1 MTINRAAGLTR
12 PIRRFANLR
21 QPSMTARPSLPCRLG
36 AFGWAVLLACLT
48 ACPVRAQAPPDPL
61 DPLGRPLLLHDIN
74 LWSAMSEAAPAA
86 SRTPRL
92 RLPRMPLTS
101 LGDPL
106 GLNPDDDPP
115 PDPDAPPAPPEPDLS
130 RVQLSM
136 GADNPFFDFRRHGSP
151 GGAGYYRV
159 NTQLELFD
167 TGTTGCT
174 LTCATVRPAGLDSNG
189 LNDGPSF
196 VSPALS
202 VFHDLGD
209 GTALHGF
216 VGKDVRANSAWRDG
230 VTSGSVQY
238 GVALQQPLSFG
249 TTNDPGKGLFLF
261 VEAQGRWSDRD
272 PQATRSWELVPG
284 LHYRLGDNWWMSGG
298 VLLPFGPTRD
308 GSAGQ
313 WHLSC
318 RWQY

>member
-1 MTINRAAGLTR
+1 
-12 PIRRFANLR
+12 
-21 QPSMTARPSLPCRLG
+21 MTARPPLPCRLG
-36 AFGWAVLLACLT
+36 SFGWAVALALLT
-48 ACPVRAQAPPDPL
+48 GSSGRAQDAPDPF
-61 DPLGRPLLLHDIN
+61 GRPLLLRDIN
-74 LWSAMSEAAPAA
+74 LWAATADTSAAA

-92 RLPRMPLTS
+92 RLPRMPVTS

-106 GLNPDDDPP
+106 GLSPDSDDPP
-115 PDPDAPPAPPEPDLS
+115 PDADAPLSPPDGDLG

-136 GADNPFFDFRRHGSP
+136 GSDNPFFDFRRRGSP
-151 GGAGYYRV
+151 GGSGYYKV
-159 NTQLELFD
+159 QTQLQLFD
-167 TGTTGCT
+167 TGTTGFT
-174 LTCATVRPAGLDSNG
+174 LTCQAVRPAGLESNG

-196 VSPALS
+196 VSPALT

-209 GTALHGF
+209 GSALHGF

-230 VTSGSVQY
+230 VTDGSFRY
-238 GVALQQPLSFG
+238 GVALQQPVLA
-249 TTNDPGKGLFLF
+249 TDARKGLFLF
-261 VEAQGRWSDRD
+261 VEAQGQWSDHD
-272 PQATRSWELVPG
+272 PAATRSWELVPG
-284 LHYRLGDNWWMSGG
+284 LHYRVSDNWWMSGG

>member
-1 MTINRAAGLTR
+1 MTVRT
-12 PIRRFANLR
+12 
-21 QPSMTARPSLPCRLG
+21 SLPCRLG
-36 AFGWAVLLACLT
+36 SFGWAVALACLT
-48 ACPVRAQAPPDPL
+48 WSPVRAQVPPDPL
-61 DPLGRPLLLHDIN
+61 DPLGGPLLLRDIN
-74 LWSAMSEAAPAA
+74 LWSALPDALPPA

-106 GLNPDDDPP
+106 GLNPDGEDPP
-115 PDPDAPPAPPEPDLS
+115 PDPNAPTPAADSDLS

-136 GADNPFFDFRRHGSP
+136 GADNPFFDFRRRGSP
-151 GGAGYYRV
+151 GGTGYYKV
-159 NTQLELFD
+159 HTQLQLFD

-174 LTCATVRPAGLDSNG
+174 LTCQAVRPAGLESNG

-196 VSPALS
+196 VSSALA

-216 VGKDVRANSAWRDG
+216 VGKDVRANATWRDG
-230 VTSGSVQY
+230 VTEGRLRY
-238 GVALQQPLSFG
+238 GVALQQPLSFA
-249 TTNDPGKGLFLF
+249 TTDPARGLFLF
-261 VEAQGRWSDRD
+261 VEAQGRWDDRD
-272 PQATRSWELVPG
+272 PSAMRSWELVPG
-284 LHYRLGDNWWMSGG
+284 LHYRLSDSWWMSGG
-298 VLLPFGPTRD
+298 VLVPFGPTRE